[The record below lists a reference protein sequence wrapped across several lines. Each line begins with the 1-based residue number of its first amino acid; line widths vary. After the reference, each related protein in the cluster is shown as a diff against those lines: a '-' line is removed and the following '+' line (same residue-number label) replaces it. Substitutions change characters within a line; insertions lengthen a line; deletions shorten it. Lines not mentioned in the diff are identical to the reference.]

1 MADEKTPRP
10 KIELEDRGERP
21 APPAPDDGSYT
32 VGEAVRDGS
41 ARLFAWVRRTFPGHE
56 HAFWGGVLGFVTA
69 ILFLVLGL
77 FKALVIVVLVF
88 GTGKLKNMGKD
99 LGGAI
104 KGFKEGMKEGDEAD
118 KKTAEAPKQVA
129 QQSAADQQPVDVKA
143 KEKTE
148 A

>member
-10 KIELEDRGERP
+10 KIELGEKDECGERVQP
-21 APPAPDDGSYT
+21 AADAQAADDGSYT

-77 FKALVIVVLVF
+77 FKALVIVVLVIV
-88 GTGKLKNMGKD
+88 GVAAGQALDGDSKIMD
-99 LGGAI
+99 LLRRL
-104 KGFKEGMKEGDEAD
+104 F
-118 KKTAEAPKQVA
+118 
-129 QQSAADQQPVDVKA
+129 SRN
-143 KEKTE
+143 
-148 A
+148 